1 MAEPDE
7 TVTLQ
12 QAGEPAPTCGVTVV
26 ACVRD
31 EEAYLA
37 AAVGSVLAQDHEGDL
52 RLVLAVGPS
61 DDATAT
67 IAAALAGQDD
77 RVTVVDNPTGSR
89 SIGLNLA
96 IEHGAGAEVS
106 ADHAVVVRVDG
117 HTELPPDYVRR
128 CVGLL
133 RSTGA
138 VGVGGVMTPVGVG
151 TVQEAAARAM
161 SHPAGIGPASF
172 HTGGRAG
179 PAETVYLG
187 AFRRS
192 AVQAVGGYDP
202 TLFRAEDWD
211 LCLRLRRAGG
221 LLWFDPSLV
230 VEYRPRRT
238 LRAVAKQFWRT
249 GMWRREVVRRDPSTA
264 GLRYLA
270 PPVLVM
276 FLGLSLLL
284 VACGAAVGSALVLG
298 AGLAVPVTY
307 LLGVLVAAGHAA
319 SRRPA
324 LRGKVA
330 LTLPVVLVVMHV
342 CWGAGFV
349 RGLTARAAADHR
361 A

>member
-7 TVTLQ
+7 KTLLRP
-12 QAGEPAPTCGVTVV
+12 AEDLAPTCGVTVV

-37 AAVGSVLAQDHEGDL
+37 AAVRSVLRQDHDGDL

-61 DDATAT
+61 HDATAA
-67 IAAALAGQDD
+67 IAAGLAAEDD
-77 RVTVVDNPTGSR
+77 RITVVDNPTGSR

-96 IEHGAGAEVS
+96 IEHGTGADDS
-106 ADHAVVVRVDG
+106 SDHPVVVRVDG
-117 HTELPPDYVRR
+117 HTELPSDYVRR
-128 CVGLL
+128 CIELL

-138 VGVGGVMTPVGVG
+138 VGVGGVMTPVGEG

-187 AFRRS
+187 AFRRA

-238 LRAVAKQFWRT
+238 LGAVAKQFWRT

-270 PPVLVM
+270 PPVLVL
-276 FLGLSLLL
+276 FLGLALLL
-284 VACGAAVGSALVLG
+284 VACGAAVGSAAVVG
-298 AGLAVPVTY
+298 AGVALPAAY
-307 LLGVLVAAGHAA
+307 LLGVLLAAGHAA
-319 SRRPA
+319 SRRPVLRRRAA
-324 LRGKVA
+324 LV
-330 LTLPVVLVVMHV
+330 LPVVLVVMHV
-342 CWGAGFV
+342 CWGSGFV

>member
-7 TVTLQ
+7 TGTLRL
-12 QAGEPAPTCGVTVV
+12 AADLPPVCGVTVV

-37 AAVGSVLAQDHEGDL
+37 GAVRSVLAQEHDGDL

-61 DDATAT
+61 HDATAS
-67 IAAALAGQDD
+67 IAARLAAEDD
-77 RVTVVDNPTGSR
+77 RITVVDNPTGSR

-96 IEHGAGAEVS
+96 IEHAAGAPGSV
-106 ADHAVVVRVDG
+106 DHAVVVRVDG

-128 CVGLL
+128 CVELL
-133 RSTGA
+133 RTTGA
-138 VGVGGVMTPVGVG
+138 VGVGGVMAPLGRG
-151 TVQEAAARAM
+151 AVQEAAARAM
-161 SHPAGIGPASF
+161 SHPAGIGPVSF

-187 AFRRS
+187 AFRRT

-270 PPVLVM
+270 PP
-276 FLGLSLLL
+276 
-284 VACGAAVGSALVLG
+284 ALVLG
-298 AGLAVPVTY
+298 LAMSAVLTLCGAALGSSLVLCAGLAVPSAYV
-307 LLGVLVAAGHAA
+307 LGVLVAAGHAA

-324 LRGKVA
+324 LRWRAA
-330 LTLPVVLVVMHV
+330 LTLPVLLVVMHT

-349 RGLTARAAADHR
+349 RGLTPKAATDHR

>member
-1 MAEPDE
+1 MAEPDD
-7 TVTLQ
+7 
-12 QAGEPAPTCGVTVV
+12 AGMLRLAGDLPRDCGVRVV

-37 AAVGSVLAQDHEGDL
+37 DAVRSVLAQDHAGGL
-52 RLVLAVGPS
+52 HLVLAVGPS
-61 DDATAT
+61 HDDTAG
-67 IAAALAGQDD
+67 IAARLAEDD

-96 IEHGAGAEVS
+96 MEHEEDGTPG
-106 ADHAVVVRVDG
+106 DHAVVVRVDG

-128 CVGLL
+128 CVELL
-133 RSTGA
+133 RTTGA
-138 VGVGGVMTPVGVG
+138 VGVGGMMTPVGDG
-151 TVQEAAARAM
+151 AVQEAAARAM
-161 SHPAGIGPASF
+161 SHPAGIGAVSF
-172 HTGGRAG
+172 HTGGRPG
-179 PAETVYLG
+179 ETETVYLG
-187 AFRRS
+187 AFRRD
-192 AVQAVGGYDP
+192 AVRAVGGYDP
-202 TLFRAEDWD
+202 TLFRAEDWE

-264 GLRYLA
+264 SPRYLA
-270 PPVLVM
+270 PPALVLVLALAVLLTVCGLLVASP
-276 FLGLSLLL
+276 FVVGAGLSLP
-284 VACGAAVGSALVLG
+284 VAYVVGVLAAAAHAAARRPVLRARAALV
-298 AGLAVPVTY
+298 
-307 LLGVLVAAGHAA
+307 
-319 SRRPA
+319 
-324 LRGKVA
+324 
-330 LTLPVVLVVMHV
+330 LPVVLVVMHV

>member
-7 TVTLQ
+7 RVALRR
-12 QAGEPAPTCGVTVV
+12 AEDLAPTCGVTVV

-31 EEAYLA
+31 EETYLA
-37 AAVGSVLAQDHEGDL
+37 AAVRSVLAQDHDGDL
-52 RLVLAVGPS
+52 RLVIAVGPS
-61 DDATAT
+61 HDATAS
-67 IAAALAGQDD
+67 IAAALADRDD
-77 RVTVVDNPTGSR
+77 RITVVDNPTGSR

-96 IEHGAGAEVS
+96 IEHGAGEA
-106 ADHAVVVRVDG
+106 AAHAVVVRVDG

-128 CVGLL
+128 CVELL

-138 VGVGGVMTPVGVG
+138 VGVGGVMTPVGAG

-238 LRAVAKQFWRT
+238 LGAVAKQFWRT

-270 PPVLVM
+270 PPVLVLL
-276 FLGLSLLL
+276 LGLSLLL
-284 VACGAAVGSALVLG
+284 TVCGAAVGSGLVLG
-298 AGLAVPVTY
+298 AGVALPVAY
-307 LLGVLVAAGHAA
+307 LLGVLVAAVHAA
-319 SRRPA
+319 SRRPVLRPRAA
-324 LRGKVA
+324 LV
-330 LTLPVVLVVMHV
+330 LPVVLVVMHV
-342 CWGAGFV
+342 CWGSGFV
-349 RGLTARAAADHR
+349 RGLTAKAAADHR